1 MRVRGVIR
9 GQAIELDKPTN
20 LPDGQEVQID
30 VLAENEPAKLS
41 DAEADQTPI
50 VKVAS
55 AGIEREVSPNV
66 LAADKLRMRIAA
78 RWGTAPDRS
87 AQYIRED
94 RDR

>member
-55 AGIEREVSPNV
+55 AGLNV
-66 LAADKLRMRIAA
+66 RFPRMSWR
-78 RWGTAPDRS
+78 RTNSG
-87 AQYIRED
+87 
-94 RDR
+94 